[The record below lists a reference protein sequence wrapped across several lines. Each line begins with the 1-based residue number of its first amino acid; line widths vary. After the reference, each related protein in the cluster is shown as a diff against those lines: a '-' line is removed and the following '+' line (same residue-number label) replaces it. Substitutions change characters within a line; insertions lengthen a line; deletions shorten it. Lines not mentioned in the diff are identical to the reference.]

1 MKQYWQRIALK
12 IDARTLRER
21 TIIFAM
27 CALVVITLLNAMVL
41 DPLFKQQKQLSQQ
54 LGRDQA
60 QIADMQAQ
68 IQQMARQQAADP
80 DAANREQLSRLTQQ
94 SKQMQTELGDLQKG
108 LVAPDKMPELLE
120 GILRRNGNLRLVS
133 LKTLA
138 PSSIT
143 EPTQAEQKAPA
154 GKTPEAPPTSEPTAK
169 ERAPVQSVMTSTVYK
184 HGVEIVLQGNYLDM
198 VSYMTALEGM
208 PWQLFWAQAKLDAV
222 DFTKAQL
229 TLTLYTL
236 SLEKKW
242 LNI

>member
-1 MKQYWQRIALK
+1 MKQYWQKIALK

-41 DPLFKQQKQLSQQ
+41 DPLFKQQKSLSQQ

-60 QIADMQAQ
+60 QIAEMQAQ
-68 IQQMARQQAADP
+68 IQQMARLQAADP
-80 DAANREQLSRLTQQ
+80 DAANRDLLARLTQQ
-94 SKQMQTELGDLQKG
+94 SKQMQGELGDLQKG
-108 LVAPDKMPELLE
+108 LVSPDKMPALLE

-143 EPTQAEQKAPA
+143 EPVVAEQKVPA
-154 GKTPEAPPTSEPTAK
+154 DKAPPTAALDANAK
-169 ERAPVQSVMTSTVYK
+169 DRAPTQSVITSTVYK
-184 HGVEIVLQGNYLDM
+184 HGVELVLQGSYLDM
-198 VSYMTALEGM
+198 VSYMADLQAM
-208 PWQLFWAQAKLDAV
+208 PWQLFWAQARLDAE
-222 DFTKAQL
+222 DHTKAQL

>member
-41 DPLFKQQKQLSQQ
+41 DPLFKQQKLLSQQ

-60 QIADMQAQ
+60 QIAEMQAQ
-68 IQQMARQQAADP
+68 IQQMARLQAADP
-80 DAANREQLSRLTQQ
+80 DAANRELLARLAQQ
-94 SKQMQTELGDLQKG
+94 SNQMQAELGDLQKG
-108 LVAPDKMPELLE
+108 LVSPDKMPALLE

-143 EPTQAEQKAPA
+143 EPAIAEQKAPA
-154 GKTPEAPPTSEPTAK
+154 DKTPPSATPDANAK
-169 ERAPVQSVMTSTVYK
+169 DRAPVQSVMTSTVYK
-184 HGVEIVLQGNYLDM
+184 HGVEIVLQGSYLDM
-198 VSYMTALEGM
+198 IAYMAELEAM
-208 PWQLFWAQAKLDAV
+208 PWQLFWAQARLDAE
-222 DFTKAQL
+222 DHTKAQL